1 MPVKAVIVGNKG
13 NPLSINEDG
22 GIDVT
27 IAQYPAI
34 SEARTALPYRSFF
47 LNDVSNDMRVDGS
60 TTNVVF
66 SIIADGDYD
75 YYIKSINVEIA
86 DAGAK
91 FNLFGALAALTNGVT
106 FEWFKQD
113 IGTQTI
119 HDGLKDNLDFF
130 RLSDQVPTIIDLS
143 GGGAD
148 AVIVH
153 IDLLKLFGMPW
164 GVKLR
169 KGSTDRLSFTVRD
182 DLSAGITTY
191 NTIGYGIRI

>member
-22 GIDVT
+22 GIGIT

-91 FNLFGALAALTNGVT
+91 FNLFGALAALTNGVK
-106 FEWFKQD
+106 FEWFRQD

-153 IDLLKLFGMPW
+153 IDLAELFGMPW
-164 GVKLR
+164 GVRLR
-169 KGSTDRLSFTVRD
+169 KGTTDRLSFTVRD